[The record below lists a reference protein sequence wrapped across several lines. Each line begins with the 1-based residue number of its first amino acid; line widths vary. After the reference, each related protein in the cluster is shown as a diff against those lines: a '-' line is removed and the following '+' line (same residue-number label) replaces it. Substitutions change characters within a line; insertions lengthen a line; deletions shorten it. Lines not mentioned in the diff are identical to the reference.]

1 MNPSITIEL
10 QFFLISVLWGG
21 ILLAAYDILR
31 IFRRI
36 IRHGA
41 VLIAI
46 EDLIYWLVASLF
58 IFAMI
63 FRENNGIIR
72 GFSIIGMLLGS
83 ILYHFGVSEFLVKA
97 ITKLIQT
104 LLSPFKA
111 VLKQLKCTLTS
122 LLKQVAKI
130 INKILFRLKKRK
142 KSGKITLK
150 TRKQ

>member
-21 ILLAAYDILR
+21 ILLAAYDVLR

-46 EDLIYWLVASLF
+46 EDLIYWLAASLF

-72 GFSIIGMLLGS
+72 GFSMIGMLLGS
-83 ILYHFGVSEFLVKA
+83 ILYHFGISEILVNA
-97 ITKLIQT
+97 VTKLLQT

-111 VLKQLKCTLTS
+111 ILGQIRRILRSFLKQI
-122 LLKQVAKI
+122 AKMT
-130 INKILFRLKKRK
+130 NKILFRLKKRK

-150 TRKQ
+150 TRKH